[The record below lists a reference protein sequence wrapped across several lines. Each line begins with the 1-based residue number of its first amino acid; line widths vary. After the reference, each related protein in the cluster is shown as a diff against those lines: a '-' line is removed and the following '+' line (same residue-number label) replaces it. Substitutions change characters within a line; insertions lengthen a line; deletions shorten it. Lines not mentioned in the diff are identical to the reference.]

1 MRSDDRYNADL
12 IADALSY
19 KKLLPS
25 AIGGGATAGHVLTLD
40 SNLAGVWQAAAGVGS
55 EFTAKGDI
63 LVGTGSGTYDNLAA
77 GSNGS
82 ILAANSSETTGLQWV
97 SSITDSVSN
106 LIESE
111 TEDLSTQLQ
120 NILLPK
126 SKVLTDID
134 ENVETYNRKEI
145 DRRITSGLEDLSDEM
160 MNILGDFLFRRSKGG
175 SFTQA
180 AATSK
185 VVTGV
190 GFKPKLLL
198 TITQQAASTTI
209 ASMGVGYASQS
220 GSALVTFRTA
230 SAAWDRR
237 ASTTYCCGENGG
249 GSLVGTATLTS
260 FDADGFTLNFD
271 NATSVTVYWV
281 AIG

>member
-1 MRSDDRYNADL
+1 MRGSADYDANR

-25 AIGGGATAGHVLTLD
+25 SIGGGATAGHVLTLD
-40 SNLAGVWQAAAGVGS
+40 STLTGVWQAAAGVGS

-63 LVGTGSGTYDNLAA
+63 LAGTGSGTYDNLAA

-82 ILAANSSETTGLQWV
+82 ILSANSSETTGLQWV
-97 SSITDSVSN
+97 SSITDGVSN
-106 LIESE
+106 LIEAE
-111 TEDLSTQLQ
+111 VEDMSTQLQ
-120 NILLPK
+120 NVLL
-126 SKVLTDID
+126 SKDRVLTNIGDTI
-134 ENVETYNRKEI
+134 NTYSRNEI
-145 DRRITSGLEDLSDEM
+145 DARILSSIEDIIDDM
-160 MNILGDFLFRRSKGG
+160 PNILGDFLFRRSKGG

-180 AATSK
+180 AISSK
-185 VVTGV
+185 TVTGV

-198 TITQQAASTTI
+198 TMTQQATSATVG
-209 ASMGVGYASQS
+209 SMGIGFASQS
-220 GSALVTFRTA
+220 GSGLATIRADGTNG
-230 SAAWDRR
+230 DRR
-237 ASTTYCCGENGG
+237 GSTTYCCGDNGG
-249 GSLVGTATLTS
+249 GALVGTATLTS